1 MFDWDE
7 VPDNIADYVAVERPD
22 SDTESPD
29 PVWAP
34 CDGKEQAQLSGPW
47 IEVGGV
53 RLPVEKKQSLLVPEL
68 PAFRGW
74 TAGDPNHA
82 ELESIRWMMQKA
94 AMSQVEHVGINS
106 DTSEVRRIQIGPEP
120 PLDEALIPNVE
131 EAKLC
136 RREFSV
142 MSWTFAINH
151 ATVTTPILYASSV
164 LTNSTGQAGNAM
176 LYGATLVCSLFLST
190 LVFSLIGSK
199 KGLSLSMG
207 LYAVYVGL
215 FATAASMCAEKNA
228 KNGSCIEGTSLQL
241 PTMLLG
247 SLIGGIGAGVLWT
260 CQGAFFSSV
269 CERVAKAEG
278 KEAQA
283 VTAEL
288 AGSFALV
295 FLAMESL
302 VRASATVL
310 TKYAQLDYSI
320 VFYIFCG
327 LAVAS
332 TAAFMALA
340 TNFDQPT
347 PRGSVFAKVLSAVSL
362 WSDPKLWVLQCTNL
376 TFGFA
381 AAWLGGYV
389 GRNILTP
396 ALSSDF
402 IGFAG
407 AMLSALASGLSKV
420 FGVAAAK
427 TGKGPVVA
435 LGATSFLLLAVLS
448 RFVGQPATWGWGVLV
463 FYVLMGIGRA
473 VYESTNKAIFAD
485 FFPGEASPGAFAN
498 VFVFGTGA
506 STAAFILGAT
516 QQDGAEVYLL
526 ISFAVLTIPG
536 YIAASL
542 MNRKED
548 SETDSSSC

>member
-1 MFDWDE
+1 
-7 VPDNIADYVAVERPD
+7 
-22 SDTESPD
+22 
-29 PVWAP
+29 
-34 CDGKEQAQLSGPW
+34 
-47 IEVGGV
+47 
-53 RLPVEKKQSLLVPEL
+53 
-68 PAFRGW
+68 
-74 TAGDPNHA
+74 
-82 ELESIRWMMQKA
+82 MQ
-94 AMSQVEHVGINS
+94 
-106 DTSEVRRIQIGPEP
+106 
-120 PLDEALIPNVE
+120 EARM
-131 EAKLC
+131 C

-176 LYGATLVCSLFLST
+176 LYGATLVCSLFFSAV
-190 LVFSLIGSK
+190 VFSLIGAK

-215 FATAASMCAEKNA
+215 FALAASMCAEKNA
-228 KNGSCIEGTSLQL
+228 KTGSCMEGEQTQL

-247 SLIGGIGAGVLWT
+247 SLIGGIGAGILWT

-278 KEAQA
+278 KEAPA

-302 VRASATVL
+302 VRASATIL
-310 TKYAQLDYSI
+310 TKYAKLDYSV
-320 VFYIFCG
+320 VFYIFSG

-332 TAAFMALA
+332 TIAFMVLA
-340 TNFDQPT
+340 TNFGKPAQ
-347 PRGSVFAKVLSAVSL
+347 RGSVFAKVLSAVSL
-362 WSDPKLWVLQCTNL
+362 WSDPKTWVLQCTNL

-381 AAWLGGYV
+381 AAWLGGYI

-407 AMLSALASGLSKV
+407 AMLSALASVLSKV
-420 FGVAAAK
+420 FGVTAAK

-435 LGATSFLLLAVLS
+435 LGATSFLLLGVLS
-448 RFVGQPATWGWGVLV
+448 RFVGHPADWGWGVLV
-463 FYVLMGIGRA
+463 FYILMGVGRA

-485 FFPGEASPGAFAN
+485 FFPGEASAGAFAN

-526 ISFAVLTIPG
+526 ISFAALTIPG
-536 YIAASL
+536 YMAASL
-542 MNRKED
+542 IRRKED
-548 SETDSSSC
+548 SDSSGSSSS